1 MNINEV
7 KLHRLYKKLSGYDRY
22 VLYGAG
28 YMAKRVMNIL
38 NKVICKPL
46 FIVVTNLNENIEKL
60 YEIPVYDLDNK
71 ISELQKNNV
80 LVIIAVTDL
89 YEEEIVDTLNKNNIN
104 NYILASQ
111 YFWDSINEK
120 IFWNLYW
127 NKEFDWY
134 VSRMKEWYFDQ
145 FNRCLDVSDLN
156 EKLEKNNR
164 IIFVIINFSP
174 RVIKI
179 LKAIKT
185 FNRNVI
191 VFLDAKKKGETWN
204 NYCNILKKE
213 NIEPIFFSCIEE
225 LLFLLLKN
233 KGKVLHIFSN
243 PWEPYVSYI
252 LVKMQGYIGNI
263 VFENY
268 DIANGFYTIFKK
280 RDLELEQYCL
290 ENAKGI
296 CYREFS
302 LEYLI
307 NVLQFKI
314 CGKTFRFFD
323 YCSDEDICYIN
334 DKKDKE
340 LSICYVGGVIT
351 EDEYP
356 DCPFG
361 GFMEIAKKCEKNRCH
376 LHIYPA
382 IWNEKLYEKYI
393 KKDKE
398 SVYFHFHK
406 TIPYNEL
413 INEISQ
419 YDYGIMPAKDGM
431 WDRDYSGYN
440 TKYKYIYA
448 AANKYFDY
456 LDAGLPIIA
465 ALPLKFVEF
474 LEKEEVLINWMNGQY
489 DFQYLLDM
497 REILHKNVMEVREK
511 LKIGKQIK
519 NLIEFYDTLDEK
531 M

>member
-1 MNINEV
+1 MSKNEIR
-7 KLHRLYKKLSGYDRY
+7 LHNFCEHISKYDNY

-28 YMAKRVMNIL
+28 YIAEKVLNIL
-38 NKVICKPL
+38 IREFYKPL
-46 FIVVTNLNENIEKL
+46 FIVVTNPDKKINNLYNIPI
-60 YEIPVYDLDNK
+60 YNFSSK
-71 ISELQKNNV
+71 ISELQKDNV
-80 LVIIAVTDL
+80 LTIIAATDL
-89 YEEEIVDTLNKNNIN
+89 CENEIANTLSENDIK
-104 NYILASQ
+104 NYIFASQ
-111 YFWDSINEK
+111 YFWDSMNEK

-134 VSRMKEWYFDQ
+134 MSSIKEWYFNQ
-145 FNRCLDVSDLN
+145 FNRCLDVSNLN

-164 IIFVIINFSP
+164 IIFVIISFSP

-179 LKAIKT
+179 LKTIKA

-191 VFLDAKKKGETWN
+191 IFLDAKKKGETWN
-204 NYCNILKKE
+204 NYCNILKEE

-252 LVKMQGYIGNI
+252 LVKMQAYIGNI

-302 LEYLI
+302 LEYLT

-314 CGKTFRFFD
+314 RGKTFRFFD

-340 LSICYVGGVIT
+340 LSICYAGGLIT

-361 GFMEIAKKCEKNRCH
+361 GFMELAEKCEKSRCH

-419 YDYGIMPAKDGM
+419 YDYGITPTKEDI
-431 WDRDYSGYN
+431 WEKECSGYN

-448 AANKYFDY
+448 ATNKYFDY

-465 ALPLKFVEF
+465 ALPLKFAEF
-474 LEKEEVLINWMNGQY
+474 LEKEGVLINWMNRQY